1 MNRYTLDEGIVLQ
14 SREFGEIDR
23 LVTLFTRGRGKLQVL
38 AKGARKVGNRFGA
51 SLDLFSLSEFL
62 FYTASGMPLVVQG
75 KIRRAFRDLL
85 RSPLRWM
92 AGEYLLLVVEKSFP
106 LERREERILDEVLS
120 LWETFLEDE
129 KAIKP
134 LLLRFYFDIAWAL
147 GIFPELRECV
157 RCRKTLK
164 GEGHLFSIPLGG
176 FVCTS
181 CGHALREA
189 TLLPS
194 SAVCVLLSLVG
205 APLENV
211 AHTPLEEEDFKS
223 LDILCAEYLSYHG
236 EHRIPG
242 FVSFVRRGVMPSW

>member
-1 MNRYTLDEGIVLQ
+1 VNRYALDEGIVLQ

-23 LVTLFTRGRGKLQVL
+23 LVTLFTRKRGKLRVL

-51 SLDLFSLSEFL
+51 SLDFFSLSEFL

-75 KIRRAFRDLL
+75 KIRRTFRGLL

-92 AGEYLLLVVEKSFP
+92 AGEYLLLVVERSFP
-106 LERREERILDEVLS
+106 LEKREERILDEVLS
-120 LWETFLEDE
+120 LWEMFLKDE
-129 KAIKP
+129 KVIKP
-134 LLLRFYFDIAWAL
+134 LLLRFYLDVAWAL

-157 RCRKTLK
+157 QCRKTLK
-164 GEGHLFSIPLGG
+164 GERCLLSVPLGG
-176 FVCTS
+176 LVCAS
-181 CGHALREA
+181 CGHALGEG

-194 SAVCVLLSLVG
+194 SVVCALLGLAGV
-205 APLENV
+205 PLEDV
-211 AHTPLEEEDFKS
+211 AHVPLEEKDFES

-242 FVSFVRRGVMPSW
+242 FVSFVRRGVVPSW